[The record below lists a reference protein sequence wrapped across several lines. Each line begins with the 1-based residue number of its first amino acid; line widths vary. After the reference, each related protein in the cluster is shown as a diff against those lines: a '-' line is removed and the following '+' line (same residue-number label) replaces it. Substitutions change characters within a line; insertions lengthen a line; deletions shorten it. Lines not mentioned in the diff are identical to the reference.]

1 MVDLEIVMN
10 FTIYNMLTS
19 NRCVAW
25 SESNQEEDSAGVGA
39 GNATETTPLCEE
51 FIEDES
57 QPKILQFIESDLEY

>member
-1 MVDLEIVMN
+1 
-10 FTIYNMLTS
+10 MLTS

-25 SESNQEEDSAGVGA
+25 SESNQEEDSVGA